1 MRNFFPPTAGSV
13 KRLLLFDARMLTSL
27 FQQTLM
33 LFIQL
38 KRIEFGFLG
47 HKHLLP

>member
-1 MRNFFPPTAGSV
+1 MRNFFPPTAGLV
-13 KRLLLFDARMLTSL
+13 KRLLLFDARMFTGL

-38 KRIEFGFLG
+38 KRIGFGFRC
-47 HKHLLP
+47 HKRLLP